1 MHRRQI
7 MTHTALFGAGV
18 ALSACGGGNAS
29 GTLQNSGQNNAK
41 NILLIHGAWHSAAHW
56 NRVVER
62 LTAQGHSVCAL
73 DLPGAGLNAK
83 FPNAYLQNDAV
94 GMATEPSP
102 LAALQLSDYR
112 DAVVAQIRKM
122 SVNGKVTLVAHS
134 LGGVTATLAGEA
146 VPELIQR
153 LVYVTALV
161 PVRLKS
167 ILDYGALPENA
178 GSLTTSIWVADPS
191 VVGAARIN
199 PRNGDAA
206 YVEKGRQAFYHDIAT
221 EDYLRFAALMVPD
234 IALNIATGDGRGTA
248 ERWGRVPR
256 SFVRCTQDRSQPI
269 ALQDLLIAEAD
280 AATPNNKFDVHTLA
294 SSHSPFASMP
304 DALAKI
310 IDELA

>member
-62 LTAQGHSVCAL
+62 LAAQGHSVCAL

-83 FPNAYLQNDAV
+83 FPSAYLQNDVA

-122 SVNGKVTLVAHS
+122 SVNGKVTVVAHS

-248 ERWGRVPR
+248 ERWGGVPR
-256 SFVRCTQDRSQPI
+256 SFVRCTLDKSQPI
-269 ALQDLLIAEAD
+269 ALQDLLIADAD
-280 AATPNNKFDVHTLA
+280 AATPKNKFDVHTLA